1 MGDSVNHP
9 DHYTVG
15 DIECIDAIKASM
27 SEEAFRGYLK
37 GTSMKYIW
45 RYEYKDNSLEDVR
58 KGLWF
63 LNRLREELDGSDNN

>member
-37 GTSMKYIW
+37 GTAMKYLW
-45 RYEYKDNSLEDVR
+45 RYEYKNNPLEDVR

-63 LNRLREELDGSDNN
+63 LHKLEEELNGANNN